1 MDIDAEPANDEH
13 PEANG
18 EDNNQSS
25 PFCSASIA
33 RCSICQGRGPALLS
47 DHWLKLRHSFAG
59 YLKLSYPCGMGILRR
74 AAEIYRNAGPE
85 GIFG

>member
-25 PFCSASIA
+25 PFCSASIE
-33 RCSICQGRGPALLS
+33 RCSICQGRGPALLP
-47 DHWLKLRHSFAG
+47 DHWLHSFAG
-59 YLKLSYPCGMGILRR
+59 YLKLSYPCGMGILRER
-74 AAEIYRNAGPE
+74 LKSTRNAGPE